1 MSTDKKQRPPQKSKP
16 HYHGHRQ
23 RLREKF
29 LAQGA
34 DNLADYEILELILM
48 QSIPRR
54 DVKPLAKDMLTKF
67 GSIGDVCLAPAEQ
80 LRSFSG
86 VGDTVIGH
94 LKLLQV
100 ASRYIHQSKLSHGTI
115 FSNWE
120 QLLDYCF
127 ALVAGETVEQFR
139 VLFLNSRN
147 EFLGDKIMSRG
158 TVNHTTAYPREILK
172 EALNNGATAIVLLHN
187 HPSGNP
193 NPSREDV
200 DTTYA
205 IKQALEAT
213 DIKLHDH
220 IIIAKNN
227 YVSLKNEGLI

>member
-1 MSTDKKQRPPQKSKP
+1 MSHRKKQSPPPKSKP

-29 LAQGA
+29 LSQGA
-34 DNLADYEILELILM
+34 ENLADYEILELILM
-48 QSIPRR
+48 HSIPRR
-54 DVKPLAKDMLTKF
+54 DVKPLAKEMLAKF
-67 GSIGDVCLAPAEQ
+67 GSIGDVLLASDDQ
-80 LRSFSG
+80 LRAFDG

-94 LKLLQV
+94 LKVLQV
-100 ASRYIHQSKLSHGTI
+100 ASRYIHQSKLSHGTV

-120 QLLDYCF
+120 QLVDYCF

-139 VLFLNSRN
+139 VIFLNNRN
-147 EFLGDKIMSRG
+147 EFLGEKIMSRG

-172 EALNNGATAIVLLHN
+172 EALNSGATAVVLLHN
-187 HPSGNP
+187 HPSGNA

-220 IIIAKNN
+220 IIIAKNS